1 METVDV
7 QKEVLEEVELLGR
20 TGYFTE
26 LRVDKD
32 TVPEGMHCYELRY
45 GDDDGVPVSV
55 EESVRVNYFG
65 AVLFTEALELGEG
78 KALQFGYED
87 FGYTGEQMYLSQ
99 IQEKKPEEQRDVDE
113 YKTIQTGAEL
123 IKFMNENGISFQINE
138 KEADLLCSYM
148 EGHGHVIG
156 QKDGQLCCGDLCAE
170 IDRTVWEETT
180 IDDIVDSVTEWN
192 YELLKEAREF
202 MENPKDFDDFVFQH
216 SRHEEL
222 CADEKVLDAMFDRT
236 KYGEQIERMAEVLAE
251 QFIQNLQSKG
261 DIDGAVK
268 ELAQGIKGGQEI
280 TATQKPEQKKG
291 RTR

>member
-7 QKEVLEEVELLGR
+7 RKEVLEEVDLMGR

-26 LRVDKD
+26 LRVDKE
-32 TVPEGMHCYELRY
+32 TVPEGMHCYELRH
-45 GDDDGVPVSV
+45 GDDDRVPVSV

-65 AVLFTEALELGEG
+65 AVILKEELELGEE

-87 FGYTGEQMYLSQ
+87 FAYTGEQMFFSQ
-99 IQEKKPEEQRDVDE
+99 IQGKEQHNGE
-113 YKTIQTGAEL
+113 GYETIQTGAEL
-123 IKFMNENGISFQINE
+123 ISFMKENGISFQMNE
-138 KEADLLCSYM
+138 KEADLLCGYM
-148 EGHGHVIG
+148 DGHGHVIG

-170 IDRTVWEETT
+170 TDRTVWEETT
-180 IDDIVDSVTEWN
+180 IDDLVDSVTEWN
-192 YELLKEAREF
+192 YELLQEAREF

-216 SRHEEL
+216 SRYEDL

-236 KYGEQIERMAEVLAE
+236 KYGEQIERIAEALAE

-280 TATQKPEQKKG
+280 TAAQNPEQKKG